1 MTALIAFLTGLTTL
15 ITYTIYIVS
24 KYGVQES
31 FSDSYYALEN
41 DKEGKGKLFGITMII
56 MTFSFAIAMLSLTA
70 GYWWQFIGF
79 LAIAPIGFVGVAAA
93 FREGGL
99 TKKVHM
105 ANAKMAA
112 VFSLVWVLAVGIDI
126 TAIAYLSIPISIALF
141 LAAWGL
147 DDWRN
152 KVWWAEYVCFGWVI
166 ITILTLI
173 KLWQLSQ

>member
-1 MTALIAFLTGLTTL
+1 MTALIAFLTGVITL
-15 ITYTIYIVS
+15 ITYTVYIVIN
-24 KYGVQES
+24 YGVQKS
-31 FSDSYYALEN
+31 FSDSYYALEA
-41 DKEGKGKLFGITMII
+41 DRKGKGKLFGITMII
-56 MTFSFAIAMLSLTA
+56 MTFCFAIAMLDLTA

-105 ANAKMAA
+105 ANAKMSA
-112 VFSLVWVLAVGIDI
+112 VLSLVWVVAVGIDI
-126 TAIAYLSIPISIALF
+126 TAMAYLSIPISIALF
-141 LAAWGL
+141 GAFWML

-173 KLWQLSQ
+173 KL

>member
-1 MTALIAFLTGLTTL
+1 MTALSFFLGVATL
-15 ITYTIYIVS
+15 LSFTLYIIL
-24 KYGVQES
+24 KYDVQPS
-31 FSDSYYALEN
+31 FSDSYYALEK
-41 DKEGKGKLFGITMII
+41 DKKGKGILFTIAMVM
-56 MTFSFAIAMLSLTA
+56 MTFFFVVSMLVVTA

-93 FREGGL
+93 FRKGGL

-105 ANAKMAA
+105 AAAKMSAGL
-112 VFSLVWVLAVGIDI
+112 SLVWVVAVGIDI

-141 LAAWGL
+141 GAFWIL
-147 DDWRN
+147 DSKRN

-173 KLWQLSQ
+173 KL